1 MTIKRNSETDY
12 TIKITREEI
21 KAIEDGLF
29 YAWMNFL
36 DKKADWEEREGRW
49 QLEWYTEKIKES
61 YSLYKQFAEEKNQ
74 KVN

>member
-12 TIKITREEI
+12 TIKISREEM

-29 YAWMNFL
+29 YAWMNFW
-36 DKKADWEEREGRW
+36 DSKINWEEREGIF
-49 QLEWYTEKIKES
+49 QLEWYTKKMKES
-61 YSLYKQFAEEKNQ
+61 HSLYKQFAEEKNQ

>member
-21 KAIEDGLF
+21 NAIEDGLF
-29 YAWMNFL
+29 YAWMHWL
-36 DKKADWEEREGRW
+36 EKKVNC
-49 QLEWYTEKIKES
+49 EKIQES
-61 YSLYKQFAEEKNQ
+61 SCIYKQFAEEKNQ